1 MYNIFCFSN
10 ATLVKKSLTH
20 TTLKPTTFLKSP
32 FLNKQSWI
40 VEIGATKKIVF
51 VLMHFDICIIFNQG
65 AKLIHTCFIIYFM
78 GRLLLVALGVDKLG
92 LNIQTK

>member
-10 ATLVKKSLTH
+10 ATFVKKILTH

-32 FLNKQSWI
+32 FLNKKSWI
-40 VEIGATKKIVF
+40 VEIGPTKEIMF

-65 AKLIHTCFIIYFM
+65 AKTYPHLFHHLFYGQIVVGCFR
-78 GRLLLVALGVDKLG
+78 G
-92 LNIQTK
+92 